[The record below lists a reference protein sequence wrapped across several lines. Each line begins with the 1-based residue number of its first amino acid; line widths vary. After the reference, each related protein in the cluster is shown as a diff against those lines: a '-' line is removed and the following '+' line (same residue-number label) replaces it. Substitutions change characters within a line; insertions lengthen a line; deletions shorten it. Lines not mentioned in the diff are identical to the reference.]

1 MNRGEG
7 RLPGLIGFDP
17 NRAKGYDGGD
27 KARGDVQLGEDGRI
41 VAEDED
47 EAAKLVGTLGPPV
60 RPDGDRRARPRPPD
74 RTRSSAAS

>member
-17 NRAKGYDGGD
+17 NRAASYDGGERT
-27 KARGDVQLGEDGRI
+27 RGDVRLGDDGRI

-47 EAAKLVGTLGPPV
+47 AAAKIVGSSGRRYDLVAIG
-60 RPDGDRRARPRPPD
+60 AH
-74 RTRSSAAS
+74 